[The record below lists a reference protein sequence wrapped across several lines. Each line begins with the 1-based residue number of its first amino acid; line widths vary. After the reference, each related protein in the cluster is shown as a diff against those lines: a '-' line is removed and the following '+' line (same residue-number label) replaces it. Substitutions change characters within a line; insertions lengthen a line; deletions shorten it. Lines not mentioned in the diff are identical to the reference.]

1 MDIFATLKQLQD
13 ACKVVDAKAAALEGA
28 VNKLQSQITSVDDE
42 VAHLQREAASACA
55 VELDGLSIFRGQL
68 AEDVNACLAL
78 SARNLEALCMH
89 EAESFTHSAS
99 HLQDMIADV
108 EKKVES
114 HAAAAQS
121 AYQDALGSCTSLL
134 STGETALANI
144 RDSHSQLEGSL
155 RRIEAKETAQKASL
169 EAARSQVAAGASELT
184 ELKANARRVVEDLR
198 ADNALLEASKAGVA
212 TASAELATAREGHDI
227 VSKRRDATRN
237 RRDALRRRL
246 GVLTSQRS

>member
-28 VNKLQSQITSVDDE
+28 VNKLQSQITSADDE
-42 VAHLQREAASACA
+42 IAHLQREAASACA
-55 VELDGLSIFRGQL
+55 VELDGLSFRGQL

-78 SARNLEALCMH
+78 SARNLEASCMH
-89 EAESFTHSAS
+89 EAESYTHSAS

-108 EKKVES
+108 EKKVDS
-114 HAAAAQS
+114 HASAAQS